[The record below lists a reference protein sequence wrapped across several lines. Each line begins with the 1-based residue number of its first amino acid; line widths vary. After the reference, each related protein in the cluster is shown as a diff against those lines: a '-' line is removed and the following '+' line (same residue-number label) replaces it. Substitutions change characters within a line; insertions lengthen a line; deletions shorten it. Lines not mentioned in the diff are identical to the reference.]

1 MTDRSRLP
9 LRLAPLLAL
18 LLLGAVVAP
27 ATWAQDQDGGAD
39 GMGEGTELR
48 SSYDEVL
55 DEEAALEEAVDLAAT
70 RRARLL
76 VDIATVQR
84 ELDTTRAKLDEAT
97 LLLQAAVRKR
107 DVARAALRAAQRRLK
122 RATEQLHAQ
131 AVSSYV
137 TGGTENE
144 MLAVLISSAGDVSA
158 TGRTLSYATAV
169 VDHQREV
176 IDAFNA
182 ARRERNRLADRAES
196 AARAATDARDELAG
210 VAADQEATQKHLMEL
225 AAKEDEAARYQEL
238 ALQQLRGRKIEIE
251 ARVVALEKESDSI
264 GILLAAHQA
273 KQKDYKVGSIEFRP
287 PLEDI
292 DLGSGF
298 GMRVHP
304 ILRYERLHAGVDL
317 SAPSGTAILAAAK
330 GKVVL
335 AEPRGGYGNCVV
347 ISHGFGIAT
356 VYAHQSR
363 LSVQPGDK
371 VEAGDVIG
379 AVGSTGLSTG
389 PHLHFETRVRGVPV
403 DPENFIDLE
412 AAAEASREGD

>member
-1 MTDRSRLP
+1 M
-9 LRLAPLLAL
+9 
-18 LLLGAVVAP
+18 
-27 ATWAQDQDGGAD
+27 
-39 GMGEGTELR
+39 
-48 SSYDEVL
+48 
-55 DEEAALEEAVDLAAT
+55 
-70 RRARLL
+70 
-76 VDIATVQR
+76 QR
-84 ELDTTRAKLDEAT
+84 ELDATRAKLDEAT
-97 LLLQAAVRKR
+97 RLLRAAVRKR
-107 DVARAALRAAQRRLK
+107 DVARAALRAAERRLT

-169 VDHQREV
+169 VDHQSEV

-182 ARRERNRLADRAES
+182 ARRERNRLAGRAES
-196 AARAATDARDELAG
+196 AARAATAARDELAD
-210 VAADQEATQKHLMEL
+210 VAKDQEATQQHLMEL
-225 AAKEDEAARYQEL
+225 AAKEDEASRYQEL

-251 ARVVALEKESDSI
+251 ARVVSLEKESDSI

-273 KQKDYKVGSIEFRP
+273 KQKDYKVGSITFQP

-298 GMRVHP
+298 GLRVHP

-317 SAPSGTAILAAAK
+317 SSPSGTPLLAAAK
-330 GKVVL
+330 GKVIL

-371 VEAGDVIG
+371 VKAGDVIG

-412 AAAEASREGD
+412 AAAEASREED